1 MCSKKNPRCK
11 PALDIALSFRLLKNP
26 SIRYAGKSLR
36 MVAPPQ
42 LEEFTRPNLAKKIR
56 ELFESGSELSV
67 TDATLPLDLRLVVTF
82 DDV

>member
-1 MCSKKNPRCK
+1 
-11 PALDIALSFRLLKNP
+11 
-26 SIRYAGKSLR
+26 

-42 LEEFTRPNLAKKIR
+42 LDEFTRPNLAKKLR